1 MEFLCT
7 HPVLIFHLIAKVI
20 ASGSFEF
27 LLTNSPFREENDTY
41 LTVCLKELQPLIRY
55 EGRCSYGNFTVV
67 LNESSSVIT
76 FPFIFGWP
84 VSRLNFIVLIK

>member
-20 ASGSFEF
+20 GSGSFEF
-27 LLTNSPFREENDTY
+27 LLINSPFNTEKDAY

-55 EGRCSYGNFTVV
+55 EGKCSYGNSSLA
-67 LNESSSVIT
+67 LNESSSLLT

-84 VSRLNFIVLIK
+84 VSY